1 MTAIQQGSKE
11 KYDNLPEG
19 LILWLFCLSILLN
32 NAQYCMLRGA
42 FACFIVGEAGH

>member
-1 MTAIQQGSKE
+1 MTAIQQVSKG
-11 KYDNLPEG
+11 KYDKLPEG

-32 NAQYCMLRGA
+32 DTQYCMLREA